1 MVYFLSRLEPS
12 AVNQAAHSIYTG
24 ITACERP
31 KMLTIIVLVEDLVSQ
46 LLLVKTEAL

>member
-1 MVYFLSRLEPS
+1 MVYFSLRLEPR
-12 AVNQAAHSIYTG
+12 AVDKAAHSIYTG

-31 KMLTIIVLVEDLVSQ
+31 EMLTIIVLVEDLVSQ